1 MLPTIFTTCIPRDE
15 ISTGELSLDLFAAKL
30 RLVVEGKAP
39 LVYQDA
45 NAFFRNT
52 FPTDGIK
59 TLIREVFSRLAGKS
73 TGSPVILLETS
84 FGGVR
89 RTIRLHYGIFVSRDA
104 RSQV

>member
-1 MLPTIFTTCIPRDE
+1 MLPTIFTTCIPRAE

-39 LVYQDA
+39 QVYQDA
-45 NAFFRNT
+45 NAFFSNT

-73 TGSPVILLETS
+73 TDSASSPTTGSPVIRLETS
-84 FGGVR
+84 FA
-89 RTIRLHYGIFVSRDA
+89 TIYECR
-104 RSQV
+104 

>member
-15 ISTGELSLDLFAAKL
+15 ISTGELSLDLFAAQL

-45 NAFFRNT
+45 NTFFSNT

-73 TGSPVILLETS
+73 TGSPVIRLETS